1 MRKEEKII
9 GHGTWYDKIA
19 AEIIE
24 RERKLGRS
32 LDVINVESGVAA
44 SGIPHIGSFSE
55 VTRNYAVS
63 LAIKEQGYETR
74 FILFSD
80 NKDGLRSVPA
90 GMPDS
95 LKKYLGFPVTDIP
108 DPFGC
113 HESYGDHM
121 ISLLIDAIEEAGIE
135 YTLIKGSD
143 AYAQGLLNEEI
154 RILLEN
160 AKRVG
165 QIVKE
170 ETGQEKYLEVL
181 PYFPVCESCGR
192 IYTTKAYKFL
202 PDENKIL
209 YRCEGMEIK
218 HRWIEGCGYE
228 GEADYTKGE
237 GKLAWKA
244 GEFAARWRALEIK
257 FEAYGKDIA
266 DSVRVNDRICREI
279 LGYEPPMHA
288 QYEMFLDKGGRKISK
303 SKGNVFT
310 PQLWFKYGSPQSMI
324 LLTLKRFVGTRNV
337 SVDDIP
343 RYMDELDELEDI
355 YFGRRKI
362 EDPKE
367 RAKLTG
373 LYKYCWFMNPPE
385 KPSIHVPYNL
395 LVSLARVAP
404 EGSEYQFIAD
414 KLRKYGYLKDSL
426 TADLMKRI
434 AYALNWVRD
443 FEETAEATI
452 ELNEVER
459 KAIAEL
465 VEKLRSTEDPNIIQ
479 SSIFEIARANG
490 IKPKRFF
497 QTLYRILLGT
507 PYGPR
512 LGPYLIDMGRQ
523 NAIRA
528 LMRSLRRQNT

>member
-1 MRKEEKII
+1 MKKTENII

-19 AEIIE
+19 VDIIK

-32 LDVINVESGVAA
+32 LDLLRVESGVAA

-63 LAIKEQGYETR
+63 LAIKEQGFKTE

-90 GMPDS
+90 GLPKS
-95 LKKYLGFPVTDIP
+95 LNKFLGFPVTDIP
-108 DPFGC
+108 DPFRC

-121 ISLLIDAIEEAGIE
+121 VNLLLEAVDEAGIE
-135 YTLIKGSD
+135 YKLIKGSD
-143 AYAQGLLNEEI
+143 AYAKGLLNEEI
-154 RILLEN
+154 RLLLEN

-170 ETGQEKYLEVL
+170 ETGQEKYLEAL
-181 PYFPVCESCGR
+181 PYFPVCASCGR

-202 PDENKIL
+202 PDENKVL

-218 HRWIEGCGYE
+218 HKWLKGCGYE

-244 GEFAARWRALEIK
+244 GEFAARWRALNIR

-266 DSVRVNDRICREI
+266 DSVRVNDRICREV
-279 LGYEPPMHA
+279 LGYEPPMHV
-288 QYEMFLDKGGRKISK
+288 QYEMFLDKGGKKISK

-310 PQLWFKYGSPQSMI
+310 PQVWFRYGSPQSMI
-324 LLTLKRFVGTRNV
+324 LLTLKRFVGTRNI
-337 SVDDIP
+337 SIDDIP

-355 YFGRRKI
+355 YFEKKKI
-362 EDPKE
+362 KDPKE

-385 KPSIHVPYNL
+385 KPSVHVPYNL
-395 LVSLARVAP
+395 LVCLARVAP
-404 EGSEYQFIAD
+404 KGSELQFIAE
-414 KLRKYGYLKDSL
+414 KLRKYGYLRNSL
-426 TADLMKRI
+426 TPDLKRRVE
-434 AYALNWVRD
+434 YALNWIRD
-443 FEETAEATI
+443 FEETTETVI
-452 ELNEVER
+452 ELSEEEKNAVAQLIGRLQSTGDPEV
-459 KAIAEL
+459 
-465 VEKLRSTEDPNIIQ
+465 IQ
-479 SSIFEIARANG
+479 SSIFEIARTNG
-490 IKPKRFF
+490 IKPRRFF
-497 QTLYRILLGT
+497 QILYLILLGT
-507 PYGPR
+507 SFGPR
-512 LGPYLIDMGRQ
+512 LGPYLIDMGRE
-523 NAIRA
+523 NAMKI
-528 LMRSLRRQNT
+528 LKRSLNA

>member
-1 MRKEEKII
+1 MRKTEKII

-19 AEIIE
+19 ADIIK

-32 LDVINVESGVAA
+32 LELLRVESGVAA

-63 LAIKEQGYETR
+63 LAIKEQGFKTE

-90 GMPDS
+90 GLPNS
-95 LKKYLGFPVTDIP
+95 LKKFIGFPVTDIP
-108 DPFGC
+108 DPFHC

-121 ISLLIDAIEEAGIE
+121 VNLLLEAVDKSGIE
-135 YTLIKGSD
+135 YTLIKGAD
-143 AYAQGLLNEEI
+143 AYAKGLLNEEI
-154 RILLEN
+154 RLLLEN

-170 ETGQEKYLEVL
+170 ETGQEKYLEAL
-181 PYFPVCESCGR
+181 PYFPICASCGR

-202 PDENKIL
+202 PDENKVL

-218 HRWIEGCGYE
+218 HKWLEGCGYE

-244 GEFAARWRALEIK
+244 GEFAARWRALNIR

-266 DSVRVNDRICREI
+266 DSVRVNDRISREV
-279 LGYEPPMHA
+279 LGYEPPMHV

-310 PQLWFKYGSPQSMI
+310 PQVWFRYGSPQSMI
-324 LLTLKRFVGTRNV
+324 LLTLKRFVGTRNI
-337 SVDDIP
+337 SIDYIP

-355 YFGRRKI
+355 YFEKKKI
-362 EDPKE
+362 KDPKE

-385 KPSIHVPYNL
+385 SPSLHVPYNL
-395 LVSLARVAP
+395 LVCLARVAP
-404 EGSEYQFIAD
+404 EGSELKFIAE
-414 KLRKYGYLKDSL
+414 KLREYGYLKEPATS
-426 TADLMKRI
+426 DLEKRVK
-434 AYALNWVRD
+434 YALNWVRD
-443 FEETAEATI
+443 FEETMETHV
-452 ELNEVER
+452 ELSHEER
-459 KAIAEL
+459 NAVAQL
-465 VEKLRSTEDPNIIQ
+465 VEKLQCTDDPEMIQ
-479 SSIFEIARANG
+479 SSIFETARING
-490 IKPKRFF
+490 IKPRRFF
-497 QTLYRILLGT
+497 RILYLILLGT
-507 PYGPR
+507 GSGPR
-512 LGPYLIDMGRQ
+512 LGPYLIDMGKE
-523 NAIRA
+523 NAIKA
-528 LMRSLRRQNT
+528 LKRSLNS